1 MTQDYREIKN
11 KCLLLLFFPQAPAIN
26 GYSMFT
32 TKLRCQD
39 LELPNYDDEGT
50 GHFPTCFQKKVRW
63 LAFNFVGNY
72 FLQYFVF

>member
-1 MTQDYREIKN
+1 MTQDYREIKD
-11 KCLLLLFFPQAPAIN
+11 KCLLLLFSQAPAIN

-50 GHFPTCFQKKVRW
+50 GHFPTCLKKGR
-63 LAFNFVGNY
+63 
-72 FLQYFVF
+72 